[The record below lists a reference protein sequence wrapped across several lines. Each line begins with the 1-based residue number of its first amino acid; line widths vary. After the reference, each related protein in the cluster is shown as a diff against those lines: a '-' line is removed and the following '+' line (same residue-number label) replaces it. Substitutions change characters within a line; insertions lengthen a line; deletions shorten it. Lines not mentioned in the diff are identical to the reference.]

1 VRTLLTLA
9 IVLTTLNG
17 VGRVGHAY
25 LKYYQFRDAA
35 TERLRFSA
43 RTPTATL
50 HEQMM
55 EKAGKLEIPIQWDQL
70 VATRDGTVTVIEA
83 SYVQAVELLPIY
95 SYPITF
101 QFQVEESFEGDLDSG
116 VR

>member
-1 VRTLLTLA
+1 MRTLLTLA
-9 IVLTTLNG
+9 IVLATVNG

-35 TERLRFSA
+35 HERLRFSA
-43 RTPTATL
+43 RTSPAAL

-70 VATRDGTVTVIEA
+70 VATREGAVTVIEA
-83 SYVQAVELLPIY
+83 SYIQTVDLLPIY

-101 QFQVEESFEGDLDSG
+101 QFQVEETFEGDLDVG